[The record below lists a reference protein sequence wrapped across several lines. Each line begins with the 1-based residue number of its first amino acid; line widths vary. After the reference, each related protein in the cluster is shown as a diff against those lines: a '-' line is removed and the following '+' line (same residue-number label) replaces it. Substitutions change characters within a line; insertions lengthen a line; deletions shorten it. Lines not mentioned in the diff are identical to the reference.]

1 MAFSATILGS
11 GSSGNATLL
20 TNGDAYV
27 LLDAG
32 LSGREVCRRMLALGM
47 APENLRGIVITHEHM
62 DHARGLR
69 VLAKQLRLPV
79 YISDPTLE
87 SLGFTSDLDRR
98 ERIES
103 GQEFELAGMVFLPFA
118 VPHDAADPLA
128 FVIKAN
134 GQRIGLAMDLG
145 YISGLVKERLA
156 ACDCLIL
163 ESNHDLEMLKV
174 GPYPWALKQRVM
186 SRQGHLSNDAVAQF
200 LSEDFDLRARFIYLA
215 HLSKNNNH
223 PELALLAAT
232 RALNSRNLTT
242 EDISARLRMSYQDR
256 ASQTVFLD

>member
-20 TNGDAYV
+20 SNGDAHV

-32 LSGREVCRRMLALGM
+32 LSGREVCRRMLTLGV
-47 APENLRGIVITHEHM
+47 APERLRGIVITHEHM
-62 DHARGLR
+62 DHTRGLR
-69 VLAKQLRLPV
+69 ILAKQLRLPV
-79 YISDPTLE
+79 YVSDPTLE
-87 SLGFTSDLDRR
+87 ALGPSAGASRR

-103 GQEFELAGMVFLPFA
+103 GQEFVLAGMTFLPFA

-128 FVIKAN
+128 FVVMAG
-134 GQRIGLAMDLG
+134 GQRLALAMDLG

-186 SRQGHLSNDAVAQF
+186 SRQGHLSNEAVAQF
-200 LSEDFDLRARFIYLA
+200 LTEDFDLQARFIYLA
-215 HLSKNNNH
+215 HLSRNNNH
-223 PELALLAAT
+223 PDLAWLAAS
-232 RALNSRNLTT
+232 RALSSRRLSP

-256 ASQTVFLD
+256 SSQIAFLD

>member
-20 TNGDAYV
+20 SHGDAHV

-32 LSGREVCRRMLALGM
+32 LSGREICRRMLALRV
-47 APENLRGIVITHEHM
+47 APEKLHGVVITHEHM
-62 DHARGLR
+62 DHTRGLR
-69 VLAKQLRLPV
+69 ALARQLRLPV
-79 YISDPTLE
+79 YVSEATLE
-87 SLGFTSDLDRR
+87 SMDFGKELCRC

-103 GQEFELAGMVFLPFA
+103 GQQFELAGMTFLPFA

-128 FVIKAN
+128 FVVNAV
-134 GQRIGLAMDLG
+134 GQRLGLAMDLG
-145 YISGLVKERLA
+145 YVSGLVKERLT

-186 SRQGHLSNDAVAQF
+186 SRQGHLSNEAVAQF
-200 LSEDFDLRARFIYLA
+200 LAEDFDLQARFIYLA

-223 PELALLAAT
+223 PDLAMLAAS
-232 RALNSRNLTT
+232 RALASRRLSP
-242 EDISARLRMSYQDR
+242 EDVAARLRMSHQER
-256 ASQTVFLD
+256 SSQTAYLD